1 MKEYDKAE
9 EMLTDALKS
18 SRTLENS
25 AMDVAITYSNL
36 GALYLEMGDYTRA
49 EEDLRES
56 VDIYEQLDTNHQVHL
71 ASVYNSLGILYFK
84 QSKLE
89 EAKEAYQQA
98 LKLTLYH
105 YGKNHEYEIL
115 CRNIAAIEEAVRNA

>member
-1 MKEYDKAE
+1 MKEYGKAE

-56 VDIYEQLDTNHQVHL
+56 VDIYEQLDTNHQ
-71 ASVYNSLGILYFK
+71 
-84 QSKLE
+84 
-89 EAKEAYQQA
+89 
-98 LKLTLYH
+98 YH
-105 YGKNHEYEIL
+105 IRL
-115 CRNIAAIEEAVRNA
+115 LIVMPDT